1 MPDLRVFRSRLAA
14 AALCVALATPAAA
27 FEELDALPEGPG
39 REETFY
45 SCIACHS
52 FQVVTRQGMSRGMW
66 EDTITLMVE
75 RHGMPELAPDEREV
89 IIEYLAENF
98 PASQPSGGTRRGWTN
113 PFAR

>member
-1 MPDLRVFRSRLAA
+1 MLNLRPWRTGLMA
-14 AALCVALATPAAA
+14 AALSAAVATPVAA
-27 FEELDALPEGPG
+27 FDELEALPEGPG
-39 REETFY
+39 REESYY

-75 RHGMPELAPDEREV
+75 RHGMPELDEEERAV
-89 IIEYLAENF
+89 IVGYLSENF
-98 PASQPSGGTRRGWTN
+98 PPAQPSGGTRRGWTN